1 MHNHPHRDEPPF
13 WPTAVVAVI
22 TIALMTGV
30 ILGWDGIATLWD
42 VISPF

>member
-1 MHNHPHRDEPPF
+1 MHNHPAKDEPPF

-22 TIALMTGV
+22 TIFLMTGV

-42 VISPF
+42 VITPW

>member
-1 MHNHPHRDEPPF
+1 MMNHSQRDEPPF

-22 TIALMTGV
+22 TILVMTGV
-30 ILGWDGIATLWD
+30 IIGWDGIVTLWH